1 MPFLMRLS
9 RRIYPRYDGSY
20 HIFRIWKRTVMK
32 SGRHVRLTE
41 ATTMRYIAAHTSI
54 PVPKVLD
61 AWALS
66 NGGASILMEWVE
78 GADTLEHRWPLMSDA
93 QKKRVFLQLK
103 GFVDELRALDQPSE
117 KQGWIGPLDGA
128 PLWDDRVKSQPC
140 GPFPSERSFNEFRL
154 SLLDCFLWEEGAR
167 KSICDIKDR
176 LRDDHR
182 IFFTHGDL
190 GVRNILVNS
199 QDDVVA
205 LIDWEMSGWM
215 PEYWEY
221 IKTVHGRWEDT
232 EWLSYASVITQLYEA
247 EMEIDDQFSIV
258 NGGAPF

>member
-1 MPFLMRLS
+1 MVRVFSDMRIRWTSRWLRIFFNMCRRAIMPFLMRLS

-20 HIFRIWKRTVMK
+20 HIFRIGRRTVMK

-41 ATTMRYIAAHTSI
+41 ASTMRYIATHTSI

-78 GADTLEHRWPLMSDA
+78 GADTLEHRWPLMSDV
-93 QKKRVFLQLK
+93 QKKSVFLQLK

-140 GPFPSERSFNEFRL
+140 GPFPSERSFNQFRL
-154 SLLDCFLWEEGAR
+154 SLLIVSSGKRELAKVYVISRTDYGTITALFL
-167 KSICDIKDR
+167 
-176 LRDDHR
+176 
-182 IFFTHGDL
+182 
-190 GVRNILVNS
+190 
-199 QDDVVA
+199 
-205 LIDWEMSGWM
+205 
-215 PEYWEY
+215 P
-221 IKTVHGRWEDT
+221 T
-232 EWLSYASVITQLYEA
+232 ETWAFAISW
-247 EMEIDDQFSIV
+247 
-258 NGGAPF
+258 